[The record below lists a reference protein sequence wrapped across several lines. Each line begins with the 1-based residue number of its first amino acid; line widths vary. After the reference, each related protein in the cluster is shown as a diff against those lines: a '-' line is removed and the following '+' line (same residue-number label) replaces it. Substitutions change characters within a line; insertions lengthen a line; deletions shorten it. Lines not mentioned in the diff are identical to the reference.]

1 MNKQQLAAKI
11 WASANKMRSKIEAN
25 EYKDYILGFIFY
37 KYLSEQEEKY
47 FYSQG
52 ATEEDLPALT
62 EEDAEVLGMMRN
74 NLGYFIGCKDLFSTW
89 LKLGHDFSVDNVLTA
104 LSAFDR
110 LVDDSHS
117 KVFDGIFNTLQTGIS
132 KLGNSTASQTK
143 AVSDLIHLIDEIPMD
158 GKQDYDVLGYIYEY
172 LISQF
177 ASNAGKKAGEFY
189 TPHEVSLL
197 MSEIVADHLSH
208 RNHIEIYDPTSGSG
222 SLLINIGKTVAKHG
236 VPAES
241 IKYYAQELVQA
252 TYNLTRMNL
261 IMRGIRVDNI
271 ETRNDDTLARDWP
284 WFDEKDPDGTYE
296 PLFVD
301 AVVSNPPYSQNWDPD
316 GKETDPRFSSYG
328 IAPKS
333 KADYAFLL
341 HCLFH
346 LKPDGVMTI
355 ILPHGVLFRGDQEG
369 VIRRNLVE
377 HRNIEAIIG
386 LPANIFYGTGI
397 PTIIMVLRKPQT
409 GDDGSIL
416 IVDASKGFE
425 KDGKNNKLRSSDIK
439 RVVDVVRARKDA
451 EKFARVVSIDE
462 VRAND
467 YNLNIPRYVDS
478 SEDPETWDIYATMFG
493 GVPTAELD
501 KLHAYWEVLPGL
513 RECLFN
519 ENGRTATLTVDDVTE
534 AVASHESIREYQRRC
549 VEALDGFDAYLYE
562 ELIDEPSTVHI
573 ASEEDRIAD
582 DVFERLSIVSL
593 VDKYVA
599 YQVLDDQWEGI
610 AADLET
616 IQSEGFGAVRQVDQN
631 MVTKKKGDT
640 EVEEQDKNDPWKGRV
655 LPFGLV
661 QECLLADELA
671 AVNAM
676 GDRLSQIANS
686 YGELISELSDEDLEG
701 ASFMKDGGEEFDFKA
716 LPVALEEELGSLDA
730 ELAGLLVYRKLVD
743 EKSPMQEQLDFI
755 AAHSEVAWNAMKSAR
770 DGSYTK
776 RVIAAR
782 INEVRARVSVPE
794 GSFAETLEK
803 ALALYVEEA
812 RLKKEE
818 KAARMEL
825 VKRTKAVIEG
835 VTDEQALDLLHRKWV
850 TPLVERL
857 QQLPGEV
864 VDGLVKRV
872 QALCDKYATTLPNLD
887 HQIRDTERELCD
899 MLGDLTGNDNDMA
912 GIHELQ
918 RLLMGDF
925 DA

>member
-47 FYSQG
+47 FFSQG
-52 ATEEDLPALT
+52 ATTEDLPALN
-62 EEDAEVLGMMRN
+62 EEDAEILGMMRN
-74 NLGYFIGCKDLFSTW
+74 NLGYFIGYKDLFSTW
-89 LKLGHDFSVDNVLTA
+89 LSLGHDFSVDNVLTA

-110 LVDDSHS
+110 LVDSRHS

-143 AVSDLIHLIDEIPMD
+143 AVSDLIQLIDEIPMD

-172 LISQF
+172 LIGQF

-197 MSEIVADHLSH
+197 MSEIVADHLSQ
-208 RNHIEIYDPTSGSG
+208 RNRIEIYDPTSGSG
-222 SLLINIGKTVAKHG
+222 SLLINIGKTSAKHG
-236 VPAES
+236 VPEES
-241 IKYYAQELVQA
+241 IKYYAQELVQS

-271 ETRNDDTLARDWP
+271 ETRNDDALARDWP

-333 KADYAFLL
+333 KADFAFLL

-346 LKPDGVMTI
+346 LKPDGIMTI

-377 HRNIEAIIG
+377 HHNIEAIIG

-439 RVVDVVRARKDA
+439 RVVDVVRARKDV
-451 EKFARVVSIDE
+451 EKFARVVPIDE
-462 VRAND
+462 VRANG

-513 RECLFN
+513 REHLFN
-519 ENGRTATLTVDDVTE
+519 ESGKTAALAVNDVAAAIT
-534 AVASHESIREYQRRC
+534 SHESVREYQRQY
-549 VEALDGFDAYLYE
+549 AKAFDGFDAYLYE
-562 ELIDEPSTVHI
+562 ELIDEPSLVHI
-573 ASEEDRIAD
+573 ASEEERIAD
-582 DVFERLSIVSL
+582 EVFERLSNVPL
-593 VDKYVA
+593 VDQYVA
-599 YQVLDDQWEGI
+599 YQALDDQWEGV
-610 AADLET
+610 ATDLET
-616 IQSEGFGAVRQVDQN
+616 IQSEGFNSVRQVDQN

-640 EVEEQDKNDPWKGRV
+640 EVEEQDKNDPWKGHV
-655 LPFGLV
+655 LLFGLV
-661 QECLLADELA
+661 QEQLLADELA

-676 GDRLSQIANS
+676 GDRLNQIAS
-686 YGELISELSDEDLEG
+686 SCSELISELENEGLEG

-716 LPVALEEELGSLDA
+716 LPVTLEEELGSLDA
-730 ELAGLLVYRKLVD
+730 ELDALFTYRKMLD
-743 EKSPMQEQLDFI
+743 NKRPLQEQLGFI
-755 AAHSEVAWNAMKSAR
+755 AAHSEVSWSAMTPTR

-776 RVIAAR
+776 RAVTAR
-782 INEVRARVSVPE
+782 IKEVRAHVCVPI
-794 GSFAETLEK
+794 GSLAETLEK
-803 ALALYVEEA
+803 ALALNAEES
-812 RLKKEE
+812 RLKKQE

-825 VKRTKAVIEG
+825 IEHTKAAIES

-857 QQLPGEV
+857 QQLPDEV

-872 QALCDKYATTLPNLD
+872 QALCDKYATTLPDLD
-887 HQIRDTERELCD
+887 RQIRDTERELYD
-899 MLGDLTGNDNDMA
+899 MLGDLTGSENNMA
-912 GIHELQ
+912 GIQELR
-918 RLLMGDF
+918 RLLIGDF
-925 DA
+925 YA

>member
-47 FYSQG
+47 FYAQG
-52 ATEEDLPALT
+52 ATKEDLPALT
-62 EEDAEVLGMMRN
+62 EEDAEILGMMRN
-74 NLGYFIGCKDLFSTW
+74 NLGYFIGYKDLFSTW
-89 LKLGHDFSVDNVLTA
+89 LNLGHDFSVDNVLTA

-143 AVSDLIHLIDEIPMD
+143 AVSDLIHLIDEISMD

-197 MSEIVADHLSH
+197 MSEIVADHLSQ
-208 RNHIEIYDPTSGSG
+208 RSNIEIYDPTSGSG
-222 SLLINIGKTVAKHG
+222 SLLINIGKTAAKHG

-301 AVVSNPPYSQNWDPD
+301 AVVSNPPYSQNWNPD
-316 GKETDPRFSSYG
+316 GKETDPRFASYG

-439 RVVDVVRARKDA
+439 RIVDVVRTRQYV

-501 KLHAYWEVLPGL
+501 KLNAYWDVLPGL
-513 RECLFN
+513 REHLFN
-519 ENGRTATLTVDDVTE
+519 ESGRTAALAVGDVAE
-534 AVASHESIREYQRRC
+534 AIASHASVQAYQRTC
-549 VEALDGFDAYLYE
+549 ADAFDGFDAYLYD
-562 ELIDEPSTVHI
+562 ELIDEPSLVHI
-573 ASEEDRIAD
+573 ASEEERIAD
-582 DVFERLSIVSL
+582 DVFERLSTVHL

-599 YQVLDDQWEGI
+599 YQALDDQWEGI

-655 LPFGLV
+655 LPFDLV
-661 QECLLADELA
+661 QKCLLADELA

-676 GDRLSQIANS
+676 GDRLNQIAGS
-686 YGELISELSDEDLEG
+686 YSELIAELDDEDLES
-701 ASFMKDGGEEFDFKA
+701 APFMKDGGEEFDFKA
-716 LPVALEEELGSLDA
+716 LPAALEAELGALDTELDA
-730 ELAGLLVYRKLVD
+730 LLAYRKLVD
-743 EKSPMQEQLDFI
+743 GKRPLQEQLGFI
-755 AAHSEVAWNAMKSAR
+755 AAHPEVAWDAMKPAR
-770 DGSYTK
+770 DGSYAK
-776 RVIAAR
+776 RAVKAR

-794 GSFAETLEK
+794 GSLAEALEK
-803 ALALYVEEA
+803 ALALNVEEA
-812 RLKKEE
+812 QLKKNE

-825 VKRTKAVIEG
+825 IEHTRTAIEN
-835 VTDEQALDLLHRKWV
+835 VTDEQAFELLHRKWV

-864 VDGLVKRV
+864 VGALVKRV
-872 QALCDKYATTLPNLD
+872 QALCDKYATTLPDLD
-887 HQIRDTERELCD
+887 RQIRDAERELCG
-899 MLGDLTGNDNDMA
+899 MLGDLTGNENDMA
-912 GIHELQ
+912 GIRELQ
-918 RLLMGDF
+918 KLLMGDF